1 MLVCDT
7 FLQLDHKICLYRI
20 REPSFLYERIQII
33 EVPITEA
40 LEFDLWVDIVPV
52 CVRRVTTHYMYLLY
66 MFLIISSLVISEMYA
81 INKMKECLNW
91 PNQINMY
98 NNIMK
103 SRSSGLWRRVFIW

>member
-40 LEFDLWVDIVPV
+40 LEFDL
-52 CVRRVTTHYMYLLY
+52 
-66 MFLIISSLVISEMYA
+66 
-81 INKMKECLNW
+81 
-91 PNQINMY
+91 
-98 NNIMK
+98 
-103 SRSSGLWRRVFIW
+103 